1 MPYILPYTAFY
12 GPVRLIQPSVALY
25 DFMPYL
31 IPFYDLPLLASPY
44 VCLILTPWMSDSQQV
59 GCLCIYQDFLNRG
72 KWRQA
77 PNDPFKFI
85 FLSKIDRL
93 RDKSDITNIY

>member
-1 MPYILPYTAFY
+1 M
-12 GPVRLIQPSVALY
+12 ALY
-25 DFMPYL
+25 NLMSYL

-77 PNDPFKFI
+77 PNDPFKFLFMSTLDQFREKVEI
-85 FLSKIDRL
+85 KKI
-93 RDKSDITNIY
+93 